1 MVNSVGSGGASFARD
16 AIRAAMQR
24 QAEMQNR
31 LQEASNDLRGE
42 AVEGSESQSF
52 KSSLT
57 EGIKQVNTQIEAGDR
72 LVDGIVSGKVTEF
85 HEVASQI
92 KQADLT
98 FKFALSVRNKFIDAY
113 REVMRMS
120 V

>member
-1 MVNSVGSGGASFARD
+1 MVNSVGSGGSFARD

-24 QAEMQNR
+24 QAELQSR
-31 LQEASNDLRGE
+31 LQEAASDLRGE
-42 AVEGSESQSF
+42 GAQGAERSSF
-52 KSSLT
+52 EASLT
-57 EGIKQVNTQIEAGDR
+57 EGLEQINTQVEAGDR

>member
-1 MVNSVGSGGASFARD
+1 MVNSIGSGGGFARD

-24 QAEMQNR
+24 QAEAQQR
-31 LQEASNDLRGE
+31 LRGAADE
-42 AVEGSESQSF
+42 LQASSTGAADAERFDSKLVEGLKEVNA
-52 KSSLT
+52 
-57 EGIKQVNTQIEAGDR
+57 QVELGER
-72 LVDGIVSGKVTEF
+72 LVEDVLTGKVTEF
-85 HEVASQI
+85 HEVASQV

>member
-1 MVNSVGSGGASFARD
+1 MVNSIGNGGSFARD

-24 QAEMQNR
+24 QAEAQQR
-31 LQEASNDLRGE
+31 LQGAAEELKGQPTEGAEGE
-42 AVEGSESQSF
+42 RFDSKLVEGLREVNAQVELGEQIVEDV
-52 KSSLT
+52 LT
-57 EGIKQVNTQIEAGDR
+57 
-72 LVDGIVSGKVTEF
+72 GKVTEF
-85 HEVASQI
+85 HEVATQV

-98 FKFALSVRNKFIDAY
+98 FKFALSVRNKFVDAY

>member
-1 MVNSVGSGGASFARD
+1 MVNSVGGGGSFARD

-24 QAEMQNR
+24 QAELQSK
-31 LQEASNDLRGE
+31 LQETAGELRGE
-42 AVEGSESQSF
+42 GAQGTDKASF
-52 KSSLT
+52 ESSLT
-57 EGIKQVNTQIEAGDR
+57 EGLKQVNTQIEAGDR

>member
-1 MVNSVGSGGASFARD
+1 MVNSVGGGSSMARD

-24 QAEMQNR
+24 QAEAQSR
-31 LQEASNDLRGE
+31 LQGASQELRGE
-42 AVEGSESQSF
+42 VAETSLKESF
-52 KSSLT
+52 ESSLAQGLK
-57 EGIKQVNTQIEAGDR
+57 EVNTQIEAGDR
-72 LVDGIVSGKVTEF
+72 LVEEIVSGKVTEF

-113 REVMRMS
+113 REIMRMS

>member
-1 MVNSVGSGGASFARD
+1 MVNSIGNGGSFARD

-24 QAEMQNR
+24 QAEAQQR
-31 LQEASNDLRGE
+31 LRGAAE
-42 AVEGSESQSF
+42 ELQGRQAEGAASGDFESRLADGLKGVNAQVELGE
-52 KSSLT
+52 KLVEDVLT
-57 EGIKQVNTQIEAGDR
+57 
-72 LVDGIVSGKVTEF
+72 GKVTEF
-85 HEVASQI
+85 HEVASQV

>member
-1 MVNSVGSGGASFARD
+1 MVGGIGSSGGGALD
-16 AIRAAMQR
+16 GIRAALQR
-24 QAEMQNR
+24 QAEATKR
-31 LQEASNDLRGE
+31 LAEAQAN
-42 AVEGSESQSF
+42 
-52 KSSLT
+52 LT
-57 EGIKQVNTQIEAGDR
+57 EGSADVAPDKADFGDKLRQGLEQVNSQVQLGDE
-72 LVDGIVSGKVTEF
+72 LVDGILTGKVTEF
-85 HEVASQI
+85 HEVASQV